1 MKSGKFLAAVVIA
14 TMVYVLFAF
23 HFGRYF
29 SIEYLKTQQQI
40 IDAYYRQHPAQ
51 TVLAFFVTYVVF
63 VGLSLPGAVIMS
75 LAGGAI
81 FGLAW
86 GTIIVSFASSLGAT
100 LAFLISRFLLRDLI
114 QKRFGKK
121 LSRINE
127 GVRREGAY
135 YLLALRLVPVFPF
148 SLINVTMGLTSMR
161 TSIFYIISQ
170 IGMLAGTLI
179 YVNAGTRIA
188 RITDLHSVFSPG
200 LIVSLAILGIFPLL
214 SRRLVVA
221 IRGRRPLRGHARPRR
236 FDRNLIVIGA
246 GSAGLVA
253 AYIAATVRAR
263 VTLIEKHDMGG
274 DCLNT
279 GCVPSKALIR
289 SARFLAQ
296 LRRAP
301 EFGIKNA
308 SADFDFADI
317 MERVQRVISAVTP
330 HDSVARYTAL
340 GVECIHGNARITSPY
355 TVSVDG
361 HTLSTRS
368 IVIATGASPDVPA
381 IPGIEH
387 TGYLTSDTVWRLRR
401 LPRRLLVLGGGPAGC
416 ELSQCFAR
424 FGSQVTQ
431 IETNS
436 RVMAREDPEV
446 SALVTQQLSAD
457 GVDVR
462 LAHEPREFCVDG
474 EHKVL
479 TCVHAGRRIDIEFDE
494 ILVVTGRTANTCGYG
509 LEELGIPLTPQGTIE
524 TNDYLQTVFPNI
536 YVCGD
541 AAGPFQFTHTA
552 AHQAWYATV
561 NALFG
566 NMRRFKTN
574 YAAIPW
580 STFTDPEVARVGL
593 NEQEARARGIGY
605 EVTTYGLD
613 ELDRAIID
621 GETLGFVKV
630 LTVPGKDRILGAT
643 FVGAHAGDLIAE
655 FVLALNHGLG
665 LNKILSTIHVY
676 PTSGEAN
683 RQIAGAWRRAHAPER
698 LLRWAGRYHSWR
710 RR

>member
-1 MKSGKFLAAVVIA
+1 MKSGKFLVTVMIA
-14 TMVYVLFAF
+14 TMVYVFFAF

-29 SIEYLKTQQQI
+29 SIENLKTQQQI
-40 IDAYYRQHPAQ
+40 IDAYYRHHPVQ
-51 TVLAFFVTYVVF
+51 TVLAFFVTYVAF
-63 VGLSLPGAVIMS
+63 VGLTLPGAIIMS
-75 LAGGAI
+75 VASGAI
-81 FGLAW
+81 FGLTW

-100 LAFLISRFLLRDLI
+100 LAFLTSRFLLRDLI
-114 QKRFGKK
+114 QKRFGKN
-121 LSRINE
+121 LCRINE
-127 GVRREGAY
+127 GMQREGAY
-135 YLLALRLVPVFPF
+135 YLLALRLVPVLPF

-161 TSIFYIISQ
+161 TSTFYFISQ

-179 YVNAGTRIA
+179 YVNAGTHIA
-188 RITDLHSVFSPG
+188 RITDLRSVLSPG

-214 SRRLVVA
+214 SRRLVVV
-221 IRGRRPLRGHARPRR
+221 IRGRRLLRGHARPRK
-236 FDRNLIVIGA
+236 FDRNLVVIGA

-253 AYIAATVRAR
+253 AYIAAAVRAR
-263 VTLIEKHDMGG
+263 VTLIEKYEMGG
-274 DCLNT
+274 DCLHT

-301 EFGIKNA
+301 EFGIKTA

-317 MERVQRVISAVTP
+317 MERVQRVVSTVEP
-330 HDSVARYTAL
+330 HDSVTRYTAL

-361 HTLSTRS
+361 RTLSTRS
-368 IVIATGASPDVPA
+368 IVIATGASPNVPR
-381 IPGIEH
+381 IPGIER
-387 TGYLTSDTVWRLRR
+387 TDYLTSDTVWRLRR

-424 FGSQVTQ
+424 FGSKVTQ

-446 SALVTQQLSAD
+446 SALVMQHLIAD

-462 LAHEPREFCVDG
+462 LAHEAQEFCIED
-474 EHKVL
+474 ERKVL
-479 TCVHAGRRIDIEFDE
+479 ACVHAGRRVEFEFDE
-494 ILVVTGRTANTCGYG
+494 ILVVAGRTANACGYG
-509 LEELGIPLTPQGTIE
+509 LEELGIPVTPQGTIE
-524 TNDYLQTVFPNI
+524 TNDYLQTVYPNI

-566 NMRRFKTN
+566 NLRKFKAN

-593 NEQEARARGIGY
+593 NEQEARERGIAY

-621 GETLGFVKV
+621 GETLGYVKV

-643 FVGAHAGDLIAE
+643 FVGTHAGDLIAE

-676 PTSGEAN
+676 PTLGEAN
-683 RQIAGAWRRAHAPER
+683 RHIAGAWRRAHAPKR

-710 RR
+710 RG